1 MPAPAATPARD
12 LHGLRILVV
21 EDDPDSLE
29 LTTTLLETVGA
40 QVVAC
45 DAARAA
51 LAVIEQTAVD
61 LLVADIGLPHEDGLW
76 LIREVR
82 RQETAGRRLPAVAV
96 TALATPRDRQTVL
109 DAGYDAHVPKPL
121 DLDMLLERIERV
133 RGKQP
138 PS

>member
-1 MPAPAATPARD
+1 
-12 LHGLRILVV
+12 LQGLRILVV

-29 LTTTLLETVGA
+29 LTKTLLETAGA
-40 QVVAC
+40 QVVAR

-76 LIREVR
+76 VIREVR
-82 RQETAGRRLPAVAV
+82 RQEAAGRRLPAVAL
-96 TALATPRDRQTVL
+96 TAFATPRDRQNIL

-121 DLDMLLERIERV
+121 DLDVLLERIGQV
-133 RGKQP
+133 RAKQP
-138 PS
+138 PC